1 MRDLALAFDRTAIGL
16 EYGECLIS
24 IAPRTMDKSSCI
36 DKMGNASRRSLYA
49 GVCASLEKR
58 VWEHKNGLGG
68 AFTKR
73 YKCDR
78 LVYFERFSNVE
89 FAIAREKE
97 IKGWRRAKK
106 DKLVESLNP
115 DWKDLAADWYTDEL
129 LLDGKPVK

>member
-1 MRDLALAFDRTAIGL
+1 M
-16 EYGECLIS
+16 
-24 IAPRTMDKSSCI
+24 
-36 DKMGNASRRSLYA
+36 
-49 GVCASLEKR
+49 
-58 VWEHKNGLGG
+58 GG

-115 DWKDLAADWYTDEL
+115 DWKDLAADWHTDEL
-129 LLDGKPVK
+129 LLDGKPVKVTKHKIPHPCSAAEGSAASLTGIRDDDQVWFGWNPSEV

>member
-16 EYGECLIS
+16 EYGECPIS

-36 DKMGNASRRSLYA
+36 DKMGNASRRSLDA

-89 FAIAREKE
+89 FAIARENE

-106 DKLVESLNP
+106 DKHV
-115 DWKDLAADWYTDEL
+115 
-129 LLDGKPVK
+129 

>member
-1 MRDLALAFDRTAIGL
+1 
-16 EYGECLIS
+16 
-24 IAPRTMDKSSCI
+24 MDKSSYI
-36 DKMGNASRRSLYA
+36 YMMGSASQRSLYA

-78 LVYFERFSNVE
+78 LVYFEKFSNIE
-89 FAIAREKE
+89 FAIARENE
-97 IKGWRRAKK
+97 IKGWRRVKK

-129 LLDGKPVK
+129 LLNGKPVK